1 MFEFKIAAQGGP
13 ARVGMLTL
21 PHGAVETPVFMPVG
35 TQGSVRALSP
45 NDLRSAGATLVLAN
59 TYHLHVRPGEQ
70 VVGALGGLHRFMAWD
85 RPLLTDSGG
94 FQVVS
99 LEGFRRVDD
108 DGVEFQSH
116 VDGGRRTLTPERA
129 TEIQWALGADIAMA
143 FDHVV
148 RGGADGATA
157 RDALER
163 TMRWLERCGRRHEEL
178 KASYD
183 ATSLRRKSSPGE
195 DVQRSVVASCNQ
207 TLWPI
212 LQGGTHLELRTEGLR
227 RILEPGTWTGLA
239 IGGLSVGEPK
249 AVMYDMLER
258 LEPKLPAIPRYLM
271 GVGFPEDLVAAVE
284 RGVDL
289 FDCVAPTR
297 NGRNGSAF
305 TPDGPVNIRN
315 AEHREDPR
323 PLDAT
328 CDCETCT
335 TFSRGY
341 LRHLFMA
348 EELLGLRL
356 LSLHNVRYLIRL
368 AGEMRAAIRGAPSA
382 PGPRSGAAATCTRDP
397 HDRARTVCS
406 AVRSLRPECRRR
418 NDRLP
423 GPDRRP
429 DRDLLLHADPPAA
442 PAAGAAPPAARVAA
456 TRRSHRHLGG
466 HHRRGRAPEGR
477 RSHGEERRVAL
488 DRPALQHREHH
499 EPFGRGRQAAVTIR
513 QLHLL
518 GSPVLLQRSTPVAAV
533 DDAVRRLVDDLF
545 ETMHAAKGVGLAA
558 NPNGVAP

>member
-1 MFEFKIAAQGGP
+1 VHEFAIHATSGAARAG
-13 ARVGMLTL
+13 ALTL
-21 PHGAVETPVFMPVG
+21 PHGTVDTPAFMPVG
-35 TQGSVRALSP
+35 TQGTVRALSP
-45 NDLRSAGATLVLAN
+45 EDLRRAGATLVLAN

-70 VVGALGGLHRFMAWD
+70 VVAKLGALHRFMGWD

-94 FQVVS
+94 FQVFS

-129 TEIQWALGADIAMA
+129 TEIQWILGADIAMA

-148 RGGADGATA
+148 PGGADEPTA
-157 RDALER
+157 RDAMER
-163 TMRWLERCGRRHEEL
+163 TLRWLERCAKRHAEL
-178 KASYD
+178 KASHD
-183 ATSLRRKSSPGE
+183 ATMPRSTVEAGHSL
-195 DVQRSVVASCNQ
+195 QRGVMASWIQ

-212 LQGGTHLELRTEGLR
+212 LQGGTHLELRAEGLR
-227 RILEPGTWTGLA
+227 RILDLRDWTGLA

-249 AVMYDMLER
+249 AVMYAMLEA
-258 LEPKLPAIPRYLM
+258 LEPRLPPALPRYLM

-323 PLDAT
+323 PLDAS

-341 LRHLFMA
+341 LRHLFVA

-368 AGEMRAAIRGAPSA
+368 AEEMRVAIRRSA
-382 PGPRSGAAATCTRDP
+382 FGQWADAWRRRYLRSG
-397 HDRARTVCS
+397 S
-406 AVRSLRPECRRR
+406 A
-418 NDRLP
+418 
-423 GPDRRP
+423 
-429 DRDLLLHADPPAA
+429 
-442 PAAGAAPPAARVAA
+442 
-456 TRRSHRHLGG
+456 
-466 HHRRGRAPEGR
+466 
-477 RSHGEERRVAL
+477 
-488 DRPALQHREHH
+488 
-499 EPFGRGRQAAVTIR
+499 
-513 QLHLL
+513 
-518 GSPVLLQRSTPVAAV
+518 
-533 DDAVRRLVDDLF
+533 
-545 ETMHAAKGVGLAA
+545 
-558 NPNGVAP
+558 